1 MELNT
6 IANEYAE
13 GVKKTTEEFKKLF
26 GAMVLEE
33 TFEPEHLGMIQN
45 LFGTLELGIKLI
57 VKQAE
62 TIQEIK
68 EKMDKL
74 LKNKGKES

>member
-33 TFEPEHLGMIQN
+33 SFEPEHLGMIQN
-45 LFGTLELGIKLI
+45 LFGTIELANKLI

-62 TIQEIK
+62 TIQEING
-68 EKMDKL
+68 KL
-74 LKNKGKES
+74 DRLLETK